1 MHHTSDARVAEG
13 DEETGYNVAEGDGG
27 GLMRLVRVLRVE
39 RALQDAGF
47 EVVRPPA
54 DQGRRAEEE
63 ANAPAEDNNSGKD
76 SFPRPLDVD
85 LRMHHVDEPG

>member
-1 MHHTSDARVAEG
+1 
-13 DEETGYNVAEGDGG
+13 
-27 GLMRLVRVLRVE
+27 MRLVRVLRVE

-47 EVVRPPA
+47 EVARPPA

-63 ANAPAEDNNSGKD
+63 AKAPAEDNNSGKD
-76 SFPRPLDVD
+76 SFPRPLEAD